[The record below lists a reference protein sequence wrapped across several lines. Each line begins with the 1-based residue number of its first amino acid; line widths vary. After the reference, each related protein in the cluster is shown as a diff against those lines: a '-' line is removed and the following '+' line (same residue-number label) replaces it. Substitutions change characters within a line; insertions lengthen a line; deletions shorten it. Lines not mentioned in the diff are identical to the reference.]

1 MSAATAGSVCPGE
14 IKTPRQPCRPKNT
27 PKADHASVDAASGAR
42 CDWRRDPDGDDGD
55 VADLA

>member
-1 MSAATAGSVCPGE
+1 MRTRNP
-14 IKTPRQPCRPKNT
+14 PRRGGLLLRFFNE
-27 PKADHASVDAASGAR
+27 VDTASGTR

>member
-1 MSAATAGSVCPGE
+1 MRTRKSPLRGGLFLRFFNE
-14 IKTPRQPCRPKNT
+14 
-27 PKADHASVDAASGAR
+27 VDTASGTR